1 MTCPRKARSLDII
14 HGACR
19 ACSAK
24 LKAADAV
31 EKEGIPLI
39 KEMSGHPAMADFIA
53 EGYEVIT
60 FLAGPAGWP
69 KPAG

>member
-1 MTCPRKARSLDII
+1 MTCPREARSLDII

-39 KEMSGHPAMADFIA
+39 GEMSGHPAMADFIA

-60 FLAGPAGWP
+60 F
-69 KPAG
+69 

>member
-31 EKEGIPLI
+31 EKEGIRLFSI
-39 KEMSGHPAMADFIA
+39 KISTM
-53 EGYEVIT
+53 
-60 FLAGPAGWP
+60 
-69 KPAG
+69 KK